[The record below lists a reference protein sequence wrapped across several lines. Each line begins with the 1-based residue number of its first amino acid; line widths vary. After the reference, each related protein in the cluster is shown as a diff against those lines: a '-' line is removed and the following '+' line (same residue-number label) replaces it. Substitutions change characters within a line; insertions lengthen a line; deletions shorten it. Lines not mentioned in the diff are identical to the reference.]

1 MFADNWRAVEVI
13 QAPSG
18 IGSMNDWS
26 CHCILFPCIILVPVV
41 MCTVW
46 FPIVTFNGPFEYT
59 FRQCQYFGDPDVI
72 QVIIFLWPCQ
82 TLLSKCTAADALSR
96 PHCPDPLPIVSVTTC
111 VVSPTEME
119 KQQKSCPELQ
129 QLYNCPDL
137 QIQRVPIN
145 GASIVSDVSTGSPRP
160 LVPQVC
166 RQKIFSAFHNLA
178 HPGVCTTRRLISSR
192 FVWRGLAKD
201 VTQWTRSCLNCQRG
215 KVTRH
220 TKSRVPSI
228 PTPAKRF
235 SHEHVDPVPCT
246 RSDRTLWIHFPIVS
260 TGHHYFLERVAPK
273 KPSHDRSSQILL
285 RHRELEGT
293 S

>member
-1 MFADNWRAVEVI
+1 MI
-13 QAPSG
+13 QYPSG
-18 IGSMNDWS
+18 MGLMNDWS
-26 CHCILFPCIILVPVV
+26 CHYIWFPCIILVSVASFLYYGHSDQVV
-41 MCTVW
+41 DPTGSL
-46 FPIVTFNGPFEYT
+46 FPIVIHNRSWILFPTIST
-59 FRQCQYFGDPDVI
+59 FGDPDMI
-72 QVIIFLWPCQ
+72 QTIIFLWPCQ

-145 GASIVSDVSTGSPRP
+145 GASIVCDVSTGSPRP

-192 FVWRGLAKD
+192 FVWRGLAKE
-201 VTQWTRSCLNCQRG
+201 VTAKEG
-215 KVTRH
+215 KWHVT
-220 TKSRVPSI
+220 P
-228 PTPAKRF
+228 
-235 SHEHVDPVPCT
+235 
-246 RSDRTLWIHFPIVS
+246 IHA
-260 TGHHYFLERVAPK
+260 YFWF
-273 KPSHDRSSQILL
+273 
-285 RHRELEGT
+285 
-293 S
+293 